1 MTILEWKSEYSVGN
15 SSVDHEHQHMIEQI
29 NAIGGMLGDDLTV
42 KAIESILGEIHADI
56 SAHFAL
62 EEHLMRLAKYAEYEA
77 HKNDHEDLLDEIR
90 EVMDSFVW
98 DPDTGRELL
107 RRKLSDWFGNHF
119 ATFDA
124 RLHRK
129 LG

>member
-62 EEHLMRLAKYAEYEA
+62 EEHLMRVAKYAEYET
-77 HKNDHEDLLDEIR
+77 HKKDHEDLLDEIR

-107 RRKLSDWFGNHF
+107 RRILSDWFGNHF

>member
-1 MTILEWKSEYSVGN
+1 MTLLEWKSEYSVGN
-15 SSVDHEHQHMIEQI
+15 ASVDHEHQQMINQI
-29 NAIGGMLGDDLTV
+29 NAIGVRLGDIPSV
-42 KAIESILGEIHADI
+42 KDIESILGEIHADI

-62 EEHLMRLAKYAEYEA
+62 EEHLMKLASYAEYEA
-77 HKNDHEDLLDEIR
+77 HKNDHEDLLCEIR
-90 EVMDSFVW
+90 ELMDSFVW
-98 DPDTGRELL
+98 DPETGKELL
-107 RRKLSDWFGNHF
+107 QRKLSDWFGNHF